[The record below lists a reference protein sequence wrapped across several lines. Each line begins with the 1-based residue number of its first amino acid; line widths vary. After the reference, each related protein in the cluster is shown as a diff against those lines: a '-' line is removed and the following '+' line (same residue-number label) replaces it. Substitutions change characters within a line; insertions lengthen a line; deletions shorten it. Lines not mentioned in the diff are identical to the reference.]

1 MMGMVFMML
10 YFLIVAFV
18 IEISVILFNLTGLEE
33 AVSRYQVISMLTNT
47 GFTTDEAQLIIDHP
61 VRRRLSMFLILF
73 GAFSLAVVI
82 SSITNI
88 LSNDLRLKELMVIN
102 IVLLVILMIGK
113 TPFIRERLKKRLNRE
128 MEKKLEISELP
139 IKDALYLDENDLVTD
154 IVIKEDS
161 KFIDKKAAD
170 LVERDEDISIL
181 FIKRGK
187 VNIRNRL
194 DEEKIQEG
202 DQLFIYGNQEAI
214 ENKFLE
220 KDEELDKKSD

>member
-1 MMGMVFMML
+1 MMGMVFMIL

-18 IEISVILFNLTGLEE
+18 IEISVILFNLTGLE
-33 AVSRYQVISMLTNT
+33 ASVSRYQVISMLTNT

-88 LSNDLRLKELMVIN
+88 LSGDLRLKELMVIN
-102 IVLLVILMIGK
+102 VILLVILMTGK
-113 TPFIRERLKKRLNRE
+113 TPFIRESLKKKLNSE

-139 IKDALYLDENDLVTD
+139 IKDALYLDEDDLVTD
-154 IVIKEDS
+154 VVIEKNS
-161 KFIDKKAAD
+161 KFVGIKAAD

-187 VNIRNRL
+187 VNIRNKL

-202 DQLFIYGNQEAI
+202 DQLFIYGNQKEI
-214 ENKFLE
+214 EKKFLE
-220 KDEELDKKSD
+220 KDEEIEKKSD

>member
-1 MMGMVFMML
+1 MGMVFMML

>member
-1 MMGMVFMML
+1 MGLVFMVL

-18 IEISVILFNLTGLEE
+18 IEISVTLFNLTGLET
-33 AVSRYQVISMLTNT
+33 AVSRYQVVSMLTNT
-47 GFTTDEAQLIIDHP
+47 GFTTDEAQLVLDHP

-88 LSNDLRLKELMVIN
+88 LSNDLRVKELTIINVI
-102 IVLLVILMIGK
+102 LLILLMIGK
-113 TPFIRERLKKRLNRE
+113 TPFIKERLKKKLNRE

-139 IKDALYLDENDLVTD
+139 IKDALYLDEDDLVTD
-154 IVIKEDS
+154 VVIEKDS
-161 KFIDKKAAD
+161 EFIDRKAVD

-187 VNIRNRL
+187 VNIRNKL
-194 DEEKIQEG
+194 DDEKIHEG
-202 DQLFIYGNQEAI
+202 DQLFIYGNKKQI
-214 ENKFLE
+214 EKKFL
-220 KDEELDKKSD
+220 KADERIESSSD

>member
-1 MMGMVFMML
+1 MMGIVFMIL

-18 IEISVILFNLTGLEE
+18 IEISVILFNLTGLE
-33 AVSRYQVISMLTNT
+33 ASVSRYQVISMLTNT

-88 LSNDLRLKELMVIN
+88 LSGDLRLKELMVIN
-102 IVLLVILMIGK
+102 VVLLVILMTGK
-113 TPFIRERLKKRLNRE
+113 TPFIRERLKKKLNSE

-139 IKDALYLDENDLVTD
+139 IKDALYLDEADLVTD
-154 IVIKEDS
+154 VVIEKNS
-161 KFIDKKAAD
+161 KFVGIKAAD

-187 VNIRNRL
+187 VNIRNKL

-202 DQLFIYGNQEAI
+202 DQLFIYGNQKEI
-214 ENKFLE
+214 EKKFLK
-220 KDEELDKKSD
+220 KDEEIEKK

>member
-1 MMGMVFMML
+1 MMGIVFMIL

-18 IEISVILFNLTGLEE
+18 IEISVILFNLTGLE
-33 AVSRYQVISMLTNT
+33 ASVSRYQVISMLTNT

-88 LSNDLRLKELMVIN
+88 LSGDLRLKELMVIN
-102 IVLLVILMIGK
+102 VVLLVILMTGK
-113 TPFIRERLKKRLNRE
+113 TPFIRERLKKKLNSE

-139 IKDALYLDENDLVTD
+139 IKDALYLDEDDLVTD
-154 IVIKEDS
+154 VVIEKNS
-161 KFIDKKAAD
+161 KFVGIKAAD

-187 VNIRNRL
+187 VNIRNKL

-202 DQLFIYGNQEAI
+202 DQLFIYGNQKEI
-214 ENKFLE
+214 EKKFLK
-220 KDEELDKKSD
+220 KDEEIEKK